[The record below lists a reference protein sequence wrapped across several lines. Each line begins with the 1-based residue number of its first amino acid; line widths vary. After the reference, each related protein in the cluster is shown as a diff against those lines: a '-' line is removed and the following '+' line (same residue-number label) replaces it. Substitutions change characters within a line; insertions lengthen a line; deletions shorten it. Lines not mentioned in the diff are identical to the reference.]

1 MLNRK
6 NVGSK
11 ERIARVIGGGLM
23 IWCGLVPL
31 HATALGLAIAGVG
44 VVGMVTG
51 AVRYCPACAIAGR
64 KPIDN
69 D

>member
-1 MLNRK
+1 MFNRK

-11 ERIARVIGGGLM
+11 ERIARVIGGCLM
-23 IWCGLVPL
+23 ILFGLVPL

-51 AVRYCPACAIAGR
+51 AVRYCPACAMAGR

-69 D
+69 G

>member
-1 MLNRK
+1 
-6 NVGSK
+6 
-11 ERIARVIGGGLM
+11 M

-51 AVRYCPACAIAGR
+51 AVRYCPACAVAGR